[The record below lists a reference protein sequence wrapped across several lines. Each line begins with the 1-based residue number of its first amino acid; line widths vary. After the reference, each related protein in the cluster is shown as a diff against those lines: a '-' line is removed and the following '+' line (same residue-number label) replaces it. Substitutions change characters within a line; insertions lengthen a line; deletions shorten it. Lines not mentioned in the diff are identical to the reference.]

1 MTQLRHDIYRGQS
14 PDADPAPRTEVEGRL
29 SVIIPASNEEKLI
42 GSCLQALAQSAPVAV
57 PVDVIVVA
65 NGCKDATVART
76 EAMRPFF
83 GAKGWSLIILDLPE
97 GGKPAALNAG
107 DDVAQPGSM
116 RVYLDADV
124 TVSPGLM
131 SALVRTL
138 DTRAPAYASGRV
150 NIQGGP
156 GSVSRAYARLWRN
169 VPFMRTT
176 VPGCGLFAVNAAG
189 RARWDTFP
197 SIISD
202 DIFVR
207 LQFTPAERHGVEP
220 SYDWPIADGF
230 GRLVKVR
237 RRQDA
242 GVAEIAKRYPQSAAN
257 EDKASLGLTGALKLA
272 VRDPIGF
279 GVYAA
284 VGLAVRMGHQ
294 SAEWSRGR

>member
-1 MTQLRHDIYRGQS
+1 MTELRHDIYRGQS
-14 PDADPAPRTEVEGRL
+14 PDADPAPRTAVAGGL
-29 SVIIPASNEEKLI
+29 SVIIPASNEEGLI
-42 GSCLQALAQSAPVAV
+42 GSCLQALLQSAAVAV
-57 PVDVIVVA
+57 PVEVIVVA
-65 NGCKDATVART
+65 NGCKDATVARAD
-76 EAMRPFF
+76 AMRPMFN
-83 GAKGWSLIILDLPE
+83 AKGWSLIVLDLQE

-107 DDVAQPGSM
+107 DAAAMPGGK

-124 TVSPGLM
+124 TVSTGLL
-131 SALVRTL
+131 SALVRSL
-138 DTRAPAYASGRV
+138 DTHAPAYASGRV
-150 NIQGGP
+150 NIMGGP
-156 GSVSRAYARLWRN
+156 GPISRAYARLWRN

-207 LQFTPAERHGVEP
+207 LQFTPSERHAVDP
-220 SYDWPIADGF
+220 TYNWPIADGF

-284 VGLAVRMGHQ
+284 VGLAVRLGRQ
-294 SAEWSRGR
+294 EAEWSRGR